1 MLYGSHAKSVDDIS
15 YLVDLGLDFG
25 EVILRDN
32 KTLSYWLNSGLIN
45 RPGSNLFL
53 IAHGPHEG
61 PPNDSKNLWD
71 HYFPALRE
79 TVDLCGELAIH
90 FLTVHLWLDPRFVR
104 PYVALEKIEVLKE
117 LVQYGLDRNV
127 LISLENLS
135 ETAMD
140 LKPVIAAVSGLA
152 LTLDVGHGQL
162 LTRTNTSI
170 GLIDELLS
178 SIGHVHVH
186 DNHGGVGVADDLH
199 LPIGDGIIDFSGILE
214 SLIKRRYN
222 GTITLELEK
231 KDIKSSWERIRQM
244 VNTIETGLHQF

>member
-1 MLYGSHAKSVDDIS
+1 M
-15 YLVDLGLDFG
+15 
-25 EVILRDN
+25 
-32 KTLSYWLNSGLIN
+32 
-45 RPGSNLFL
+45 
-53 IAHGPHEG
+53 
-61 PPNDSKNLWD
+61 
-71 HYFPALRE
+71 
-79 TVDLCGELAIH
+79 
-90 FLTVHLWLDPRFVR
+90 
-104 PYVALEKIEVLKE
+104 
-117 LVQYGLDRNV
+117 
-127 LISLENLS
+127 
-135 ETAMD
+135 
-140 LKPVIAAVSGLA
+140 
-152 LTLDVGHGQL
+152 
-162 LTRTNTSI
+162 